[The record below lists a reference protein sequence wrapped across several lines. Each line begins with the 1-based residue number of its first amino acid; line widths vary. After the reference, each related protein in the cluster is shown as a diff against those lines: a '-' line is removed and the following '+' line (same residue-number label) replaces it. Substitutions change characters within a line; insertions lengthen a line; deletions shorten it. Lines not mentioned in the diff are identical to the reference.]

1 MKVLI
6 APDSFKGSLSAY
18 EVGQAAGSG
27 VKRVFPDAE
36 MISVPMADGGE
47 GSIEALS
54 SLGVQ
59 EIPVTVTGPSGETV
73 HTSYITLQQDGE
85 ETAFIE
91 CARSTGLPLIHKET
105 ADPYELNSY
114 GLGEQIKDAV
124 ERGYKTIMIS
134 LGGSATTDGGTGM
147 LQALGFQ
154 FLNATG
160 DILGVNRNVLTEAV
174 HITDE
179 NKLAGLAAC
188 QFIAAT
194 DVTNPFYGTQ
204 GAAYIYGPQK
214 GATAE
219 QVPELDHGLQQLAKS
234 IQEKYGRDVQHIP
247 GAGAAGGLGGALAG
261 VLGAELKSGFDIIAA
276 LTDLEEK
283 ISSSDLVITGEG
295 SLDAQSLY
303 GKVPV
308 NVARMAKKHGKSV
321 VAIAGTVGEDIFELH
336 DMIDAVFSIQTG
348 PRSLED
354 AMNPEIAAQQITQTT
369 EQIMRLWKASL
380 FC

>member
-1 MKVLI
+1 MKILL

-18 EVGQAAGSG
+18 DVGKAAEAG
-27 VKRVFPDAE
+27 VKMALDAE
-36 MISVPMADGGE
+36 ISSVPMADGGE

-54 SLGVQ
+54 SLDVE
-59 EIPVTVTGPSGETV
+59 EIPVTVAGPSGKTV
-73 HTSYITLQQDGE
+73 STSYITLKQNGE
-85 ETAFIE
+85 EIAFIE
-91 CARSTGLPLIHKET
+91 CARSTGLPLINKQS

-124 ERGYKTIMIS
+124 ERGYRTIMVS

-154 FLNATG
+154 FLNEQG
-160 DILGVNRNVLTEAV
+160 DVLEADRNIVTEVV
-174 HITDE
+174 HIKDE
-179 NKLAGLAAC
+179 NKIAGLDDC
-188 QFIAAT
+188 RFIAAT
-194 DVTNPFYGTQ
+194 DVTNPFYGPK

-214 GATAE
+214 GAAE
-219 QVPELDHGLQQLAKS
+219 EQIPELDKGLQQFAKS
-234 IQEKYGRDVQHIP
+234 IQEKYGHDVQHIP
-247 GAGAAGGLGGALAG
+247 GSGAAGGLGGALAG

-276 LTDLEEK
+276 LTGLEEK
-283 ISSSDLVITGEG
+283 ISSSNLVITGEG

-308 NVARMAKKHGKSV
+308 NVARMAKKHGKPV
-321 VAIAGTVGEDIFELH
+321 IAIAGTVGEDISELH

-354 AMNPEIAAQQITQTT
+354 AMNPKIAAQQITQTT
-369 EQIMRLWKASL
+369 EQIMRLWKTRRI
-380 FC
+380 